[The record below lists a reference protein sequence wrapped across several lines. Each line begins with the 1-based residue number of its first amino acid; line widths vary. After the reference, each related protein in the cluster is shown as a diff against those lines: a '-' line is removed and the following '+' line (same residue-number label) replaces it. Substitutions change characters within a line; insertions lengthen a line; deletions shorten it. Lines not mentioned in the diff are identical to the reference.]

1 MATPG
6 AQFLLDQIDASK
18 QRHRKYLQEGRRITG
33 IYEEDAPDQI
43 PFNILYSNTE
53 TLAPALYNSV
63 PRPLVLRRY
72 KDKDP
77 FAAAACQLGKRTLE
91 YELDNGYEDYP
102 TFDDVLK
109 DAVLAALVP
118 GRGIVRAEY
127 RATFEKDP
135 ETGKNTKVATELVC
149 AKTWPWDRFFFGFA
163 DKWKN
168 VPWIAYAH
176 DMTKDELEKN
186 FGKAVADAV
195 CKGDANR
202 EDEQTDREM
211 EGEDKLSDA
220 EKASRVYEVWH
231 KESRQIYWVAEGYK
245 EGLLEDPTPDPYQL
259 TGFYDCAEPLR
270 LFRRIKTMI
279 PRPLYRFYENQ
290 AKELNSLTLRIQ
302 GIVKQIKVRGAYDS
316 TLGDTFE
323 KIFKEDE
330 DGAYVP
336 VANPAL
342 SDAGSLQEGIWSVPV
357 DKLAQTYVQLVQQR
371 EQVKR
376 TIYEITGISDI
387 LRGSSVASETA
398 TAQEIKNQWG
408 TLRLKR
414 MQKLVGIFARSI
426 LRIMLELSMAKL
438 SAETLKAM
446 TGLQLPLEAEK
457 QQAQMVV
464 EQFQAMQQQMP
475 APMGAPGQPPQPPQV
490 PPEVQKAQVILNSPS
505 IEQLQQMLNDD
516 KQRNYRIDIETNSTI
531 DAEATEDKQDIAELL
546 NAVSQFLNGIGPL
559 IQSKVMPFE
568 VAKAMLLTVV
578 RRYNFG
584 PEMEAQ
590 LEAMQEP
597 QQQNDPK
604 AMEQQQAEMQ
614 KVQQQLQQ
622 EKEKLM
628 QERMELE
635 MQKKEIELQKQMA
648 VKEIQM
654 HQKFST
660 QQLVMDRKLQ
670 EEQLNTAAEKAIN
683 KIMAA
688 REAEKESGETE

>member
-1 MATPG
+1 MATPS
-6 AQFLLDQIDASK
+6 AQYLLEQIEASK
-18 QRHRKYLQEGRRITG
+18 QRHRKYLQEARRIVG

-53 TLAPALYNSV
+53 TLSPALYNSV

-77 FAAAACQLGKRTLE
+77 FSAAACQLGKRTLE

-109 DAVLAALVP
+109 DAVLNALVP
-118 GRGIVRAEY
+118 GRGIIRAEY

-135 ETGKNTKVATELVC
+135 ETGTNTKVATELVC
-149 AKTWPWDRFFFGFA
+149 AKSWPWDRFYFGYA

-176 DMTKDELEKN
+176 DMTKAELKDN
-186 FGKAVADAV
+186 FGAKVADAV
-195 CKGDANR
+195 CKGDANQ
-202 EDEQTDREM
+202 ENEKTDREL

-220 EKASRVYEVWH
+220 EQASRVYEVWY
-231 KESRQIYWVAEGYK
+231 KETRQIFWVAEGYK
-245 EGLLEDPTPDPYQL
+245 EGLLEAPTPDPYEL

-270 LFRRIKTMI
+270 LFRRIKSMI

-302 GIVKQIKVRGAYDS
+302 GIAKQLKVRGAYDS
-316 TLGDTFE
+316 TLGDTFK
-323 KIFKEDE
+323 KIFEEDD

-336 VANPAL
+336 VTNPAL
-342 SDAGSLQEGIWSVPV
+342 SDAGSLQEGIWSLPI
-357 DKLAQTYVQLVQQR
+357 DKLAATYVQLVQQR

-414 MQKLVGIFARSI
+414 MQKLVGVFARSV

-457 QQAQMVV
+457 QQAQMLV
-464 EQFQAMQQQMP
+464 QQWQQMQQMQP
-475 APMGAPGQPPQPPQV
+475 QPMGAPGQPPQPPQV
-490 PPEVQKAQVILNSPS
+490 PPEVQKAEAIINSPS

-516 KQRNYRIDIETNSTI
+516 KQRSYRIDIETNSTI

-546 NAVSQFLNGIGPL
+546 NAVSQFLNGVGPL
-559 IQSKVMPFE
+559 IQSKVMPFDI
-568 VAKAMLLTVV
+568 AKTMLLTVV

-584 PEMEAQ
+584 PELETQ
-590 LEAMQEP
+590 LEAMKEP
-597 QQQNDPK
+597 QDQNSPEAVK
-604 AMEQQQAEMQ
+604 QQQAEMQ
-614 KVQQQLQQ
+614 KAQQQIQQ
-622 EKEKLM
+622 EKEKLA
-628 QERMELE
+628 QERMQLEL
-635 MQKKEIELQKQMA
+635 QKKELQMETQMA
-648 VKEIQM
+648 VREIQM
-654 HQKFST
+654 HQKFAS
-660 QQLVMDRKLQ
+660 QQLNMDRKVQ
-670 EEQLNTAAEKAIN
+670 EEQLNTAAQKTIN
-683 KIMAA
+683 KIMLTQKK
-688 REAEKESGETE
+688 AEESGETE